1 MSRRSKPTDGKS
13 DQSAGRERPRSR
25 PARRPQV
32 ALPEVVLARR
42 PASVPAPVQPSARI
56 SVPEPP
62 STVQPE
68 PSVPAKRAARIITGA
83 VPVDDTELERRHL
96 LARLLDCVGPA
107 AVTRAAKAYVSGGF
121 SFPEEQAVQLK
132 LLEHSDEAEVARA
145 LEVLTTLLDQQ
156 APVQLPIFEQRLK
169 RLEEGAET
177 AETRERAAQLRRV
190 LRT

>member
-1 MSRRSKPTDGKS
+1 
-13 DQSAGRERPRSR
+13 
-25 PARRPQV
+25 
-32 ALPEVVLARR
+32 LPEVLLARR
-42 PASVPAPVQPSARI
+42 PASVPAVATPNVQPGTPNAPPAAPPAPN
-56 SVPEPP
+56 VPP
-62 STVQPE
+62 
-68 PSVPAKRAARIITGA
+68 KRAARIITGA
-83 VPVDDTELERRHL
+83 IPVDDTELERRHL

-107 AVTRAAKAYVSGGF
+107 AVTRAAKAYVNSGF

-177 AETRERAAQLRRV
+177 AETRERAAQLRRA

>member
-1 MSRRSKPTDGKS
+1 MSRRSKPANGKS
-13 DQSAGRERPRSR
+13 DKSGARDRPRA
-25 PARRPQV
+25 ARRPQ
-32 ALPEVVLARR
+32 APLPEVMLARR
-42 PASVPAPVQPSARI
+42 PASVPAVALPDPALSTPEARPALPQQPFVPV
-56 SVPEPP
+56 
-62 STVQPE
+62 
-68 PSVPAKRAARIITGA
+68 KRAARIITGA
-83 VPVDDTELERRHL
+83 APVDDTELERRHL

-107 AVTRAAKAYVSGGF
+107 AVTRAAKAYLNGGF

-145 LEVLTTLLDQQ
+145 LEVLTKLLDQQ

-169 RLEEGAET
+169 RLEEGAES